1 MIQIPAP
8 HTRETLLACLD
19 REIRLRETNYPA
31 WVASGRLRERK
42 AEDEIAKMK
51 AIRFIVAQL
60 PEEQTALGGVR

>member
-8 HTRETLLACLD
+8 FTREQLLACLD
-19 REIRLRETNYPA
+19 REIRLRETNYPS

-51 AIRFIVAQL
+51 AIRFVIAQL
-60 PEEQTALGGVR
+60 PETQASLGGVR